1 MPFVA
6 LNAFCLLSFGI
17 NRPLFVI
24 AASTAIFYATGMKQ
38 TVVFFL
44 YPGIVSLDVTG
55 PLEVFAT
62 ATALLSRDNK
72 GTEGYAPVFAAC
84 ASGQV
89 RTSSGLAL
97 VADVALENT
106 HPHIL
111 VVPGGPDAEL
121 AAADAE
127 SVRQV
132 CVAAAR
138 AGHIASVCS
147 GAFILAACGLLNGR
161 RAATHWMV
169 AARLAEMYP
178 QVCVEPDAIFVRDG
192 HVSSSGGVTAGI
204 DLALDM
210 VEQDYG
216 DRLAVE
222 VARILLLYRRRPGN
236 QSQYST
242 VLAAQAHAG
251 RFAGLVRW
259 VEANLAENLTVERL
273 AEAAH
278 MSPRSFARVFP
289 TETGCSPARF
299 VEGLRMT
306 RARELVESGMDS
318 FVAVAQQAG
327 FGSEE
332 RLRKAFVRRLGLS
345 PYQYRQHFFKGQ
357 QA

>member
-1 MPFVA
+1 MFFVVA
-6 LNAFCLLSFGI
+6 VMAVIPYCLS
-17 NRPLFVI
+17 
-24 AASTAIFYATGMKQ
+24 MKQ
-38 TVVFFL
+38 NVVFFL
-44 YPGIVSLDVTG
+44 YPGIVSLDVSG
-55 PLEVFAT
+55 PLEVFAA
-62 ATALLSRDNK
+62 ATELLARDNK

-84 ASGQV
+84 ASGPV

-97 VADVALENT
+97 MADVPLEST
-106 HPHIL
+106 RPHIL

-127 SVRQV
+127 IVRQV
-132 CVAAAR
+132 RGTAAR
-138 AGHIASVCS
+138 AGHVVSVCN
-147 GAFILAACGLLNGR
+147 GAFILASCGLLNGR

-169 AARLAEMYP
+169 ATRLAEMYP
-178 QVCVEPDAIFVRDG
+178 QICVEPDAIFVRDG
-192 HVSSSGGVTAGI
+192 HISSSGGVTAGI

-222 VARILLLYRRRPGN
+222 VARVLLLYRRRPGN

-259 VEANLAENLTVERL
+259 VESNLAENLTVDRL

-289 TETGCSPARF
+289 AETGNSPARF
-299 VEGLRMT
+299 VEGQRIT
-306 RARELVESGMDS
+306 RARELMESGMDS
-318 FVAVAQQAG
+318 FAAVAQQAG

-345 PYQYRQHFFKGQ
+345 PHQYRQHFFRGQ